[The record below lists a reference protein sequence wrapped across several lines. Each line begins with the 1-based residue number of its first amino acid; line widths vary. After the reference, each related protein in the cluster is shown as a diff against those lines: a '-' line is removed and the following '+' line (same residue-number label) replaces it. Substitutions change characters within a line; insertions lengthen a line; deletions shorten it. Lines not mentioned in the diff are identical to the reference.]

1 MDHLSSPLRQH
12 IRTAAVTLAALACL
26 MTGLAASLW
35 LASFLLYA
43 SLRINPLHAGMWG
56 WFDAVLMWRDGT
68 MPNIGR
74 KLVRAALIGVL
85 VSLGGP
91 VLGVQTL
98 WASSRRR
105 HLYGSARFANES
117 EIRQAGLL

>member
-1 MDHLSSPLRQH
+1 M
-12 IRTAAVTLAALACL
+12 AALACL
-26 MTGLAASLW
+26 MAGLAASLW

-43 SLRINPLHAGMWG
+43 SLRINPLQAGLWG
-56 WFDAVLMWRDGT
+56 WLDAVLMWRDGM
-68 MPNIGR
+68 MPNVGR
-74 KLVRAALIGVL
+74 KLLGAALFGVL

-91 VLGVQTL
+91 VLGLHAL
-98 WASSRRR
+98 WVSSRRR

>member
-1 MDHLSSPLRQH
+1 M
-12 IRTAAVTLAALACL
+12 A
-26 MTGLAASLW
+26 GLVASLW

-43 SLRINPLHAGMWG
+43 SLRINPLLAGLWG
-56 WFDAVLMWRDGT
+56 WLDAVLMWRDGM
-68 MPNIGR
+68 MPNVGR
-74 KLVRAALIGVL
+74 KLVGAALFGVL

-91 VLGVQTL
+91 VLGFHAL
-98 WASSRRR
+98 WARSHRR

>member
-1 MDHLSSPLRQH
+1 MEHPSSPLRQH
-12 IRTAAVTLAALACL
+12 IRTAVVTLAALACL
-26 MTGLAASLW
+26 MVGLAASLW

-43 SLRINPLHAGMWG
+43 SLRINPLHAGLWG
-56 WFDAVLMWRDGT
+56 WLDAVLMWRDEM

-74 KLVRAALIGVL
+74 KLVGSALFGVL

-91 VLGVQTL
+91 VLGVHAL
-98 WASSRRR
+98 WVNLHRR
-105 HLYGSARFANES
+105 HLYGGARFANES

>member
-1 MDHLSSPLRQH
+1 MDDSSSSLRQH
-12 IRTAAVTLAALACL
+12 VRTALVTMVALACL
-26 MTGLAASLW
+26 MVGLAASLW

-43 SLRINPLHAGMWG
+43 SLHINPLHAGLWG
-56 WFDAVLMWRDGT
+56 GIEAVLMWRDGM

-74 KLVRAALIGVL
+74 KLVGAALFGVL

-91 VLGVQTL
+91 VFGVHAL

-105 HLYGSARFANES
+105 RLYGSARFANES